1 NTKYGIQVLLVQY
14 VPFFHDVLLLSL
26 LLCHIDHIRHL
37 CIEHVYT
44 FHNGTPSLFAAQICV
59 HKTNRLFP
67 ALTFGS
73 YLCCVFSLF
82 HYTMSSYFLKNLYLF
97 SYTQNYLHPAKWPT
111 SHFYPFF
118 FKCIRWHEICSCLN
132 ACLSLYFH
140 I

>member
-1 NTKYGIQVLLVQY
+1 
-14 VPFFHDVLLLSL
+14 FFHDVLLLSL
-26 LLCHIDHIRHL
+26 LLRHIDHIRHL

-73 YLCCVFSLF
+73 YLSRVFSLL
-82 HYTMSSYFLKNLYLF
+82 HKTMSASFRKKLNLF
-97 SYTQNYLHPAKWPT
+97 SYTQNYLHPAKGPT

-118 FKCIRWHEICSCLN
+118 FKCIRRHEICSCPYS
-132 ACLSLYFH
+132 CLSLYFH